1 MAGLRTLGLL
11 LLVVALGTLALEAHG
26 PGGFRTGRGFH
37 GGGGVYYGGYGGGFD
52 FGFGGGYGG
61 FYSPPILGYYN
72 YGSNYLSVPY
82 ALPLPQRPQYS
93 VGILEASHDWRGWSP
108 TTKLIVGRETI
119 AYGTDGQGTPT
130 AGNERVIGMGAP
142 KWAQDEP
149 EPLGDVARRYRA
161 LAKVGSAQRLLAAQR
176 PE

>member
-1 MAGLRTLGLL
+1 MAGRRTLGLL
-11 LLVVALGTLALEAHG
+11 LLVVALGALTLEAHG

-37 GGGGVYYGGYGGGFD
+37 GGGGFYGGYGGGFN

-61 FYSPPILGYYN
+61 FYSPPIPGYFN
-72 YGSNYLSVPY
+72 SWNNYLSVPY

-93 VGILEASHDWRGWSP
+93 VAILEASHDWRGWSP

-119 AYGTDGQGTPT
+119 AYRAHGQSTPT
-130 AGNERVIGMGAP
+130 AGNERVIGMGVP
-142 KWAQDEP
+142 QWVQSES

-161 LAKVGSAQRLLAAQR
+161 LARVGSAQRLLAAQR
-176 PE
+176 AE